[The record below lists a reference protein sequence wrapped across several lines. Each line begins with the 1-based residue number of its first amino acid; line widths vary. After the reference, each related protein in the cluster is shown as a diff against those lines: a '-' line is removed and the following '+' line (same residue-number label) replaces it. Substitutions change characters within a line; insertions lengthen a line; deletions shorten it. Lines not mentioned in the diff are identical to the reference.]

1 MRKATSTASP
11 KRAGAPDGGI
21 LYKLSKTGKLTILH
35 SFMGGTT
42 DGCNVLGK
50 PFMDVAGNFYGTT
63 SSCGTHTLGTV
74 WEVSKTGK
82 ERLLHSF
89 AGGTSDGEYPLAG
102 VIVDAKGNVYGT
114 TETGGAANVG
124 TVYKVSQSGKFTL
137 VHSFKGTDGK
147 YVYGGL
153 VQNAKGTSVRHGS
166 KWREHRYGTVWK
178 ITE

>member
-1 MRKATSTASP
+1 
-11 KRAGAPDGGI
+11 
-21 LYKLSKTGKLTILH
+21 
-35 SFMGGTT
+35 
-42 DGCNVLGK
+42 
-50 PFMDVAGNFYGTT
+50 
-63 SSCGTHTLGTV
+63 V

-114 TETGGAANVG
+114 TETGGVSNVG

-153 VQNAKGTSVRHGS
+153 VQNAKGILFGTSLNGGS
-166 KWREHRYGTVWK
+166 IGYGTVWK
-178 ITE
+178 IAE

>member
-1 MRKATSTASP
+1 
-11 KRAGAPDGGI
+11 
-21 LYKLSKTGKLTILH
+21 
-35 SFMGGTT
+35 
-42 DGCNVLGK
+42 
-50 PFMDVAGNFYGTT
+50 MDAAGNFYGTT
-63 SSCGTHTLGTV
+63 SSCGTHMLGTV

-114 TETGGAANVG
+114 TETGGASNVG

-153 VQNAKGTSVRHGS
+153 VQNAKGTLFGTAQNGGS
-166 KWREHRYGTVWK
+166 IGYGTVWK
-178 ITE
+178 IAE